1 MDQKITLSFNKEV
14 IKAGKEYAKSQGIS
28 LSRLTEIL
36 LRKLT
41 SKDYRNIED
50 YPIADWVNTLSE
62 GEVQYL
68 NKGRSNADLR
78 KDYRTKK

>member
-1 MDQKITLSFNKEV
+1 MDEKITLSFNKEV

-41 SKDYRNIED
+41 SKDYQNIED

-68 NKGRSNADLR
+68 NKRRSNADLR